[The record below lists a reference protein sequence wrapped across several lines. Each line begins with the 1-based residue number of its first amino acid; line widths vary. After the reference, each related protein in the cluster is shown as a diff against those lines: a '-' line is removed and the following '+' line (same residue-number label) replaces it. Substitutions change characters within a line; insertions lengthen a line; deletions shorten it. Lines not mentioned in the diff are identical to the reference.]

1 MRAKAKPRRKRIRK
15 RKAMKRRAILAP
27 YIRELEHSRV
37 PQSSVKAATTM
48 MNILLGGRGNQ

>member
-15 RKAMKRRAILAP
+15 RKAISRATLKP
-27 YIRELEHSRV
+27 YIRELERAKV
-37 PQSSVKAATTM
+37 PPNVVAQAATM